1 MDCLREDSVAQLAL
15 EARRGDQVH
24 TAAQYLLQVLFHRE
38 EGEQPDGSVELD
50 QDVYITVGPSLIAR
64 YGAEQR
70 QGLDAELGEV
80 LHLDPE

>member
-1 MDCLREDSVAQLAL
+1 
-15 EARRGDQVH
+15 
-24 TAAQYLLQVLFHRE
+24 VLFHRE